1 MKNKLAL
8 ILSLLLLT
16 ACTAAAQVDK
26 AAESG
31 GLNSNRGICAVTTD
45 NGMLITWRSFA
56 ADPEST
62 AFELYRSGSLVYVS
76 NPGDPTC
83 YLDAQGSATTSRL
96 TQASI
101 LVRIGGFRKG
111 RYNIAPHY

>member
-16 ACTAAAQVDK
+16 ACTAAERVDTVT
-26 AAESG
+26 ESG
-31 GLNSNRGICAVTTD
+31 SINNNDRGICAVTTD
-45 NGMLITWRSFA
+45 SGMLITWKCFA
-56 ADPEST
+56 SDPEST
-62 AFELYRSGSLVYVS
+62 AFELYRSGNLVYVS

-101 LVRIGGFRKG
+101 LARIGGFRDG
-111 RYNIAPHY
+111 RYNM